1 MSKKIVVFDFDETLG
16 SFSQLF
22 LFWNYIIKILK
33 IKNIK
38 DQKIILFELL
48 DIFPNFFRPLII
60 NILNFV
66 LQNKINNN
74 CKEVLIYTNN
84 NGPIEWCNYIVEYLN
99 YKTNKKIKVID
110 KIIKAFIVN
119 GKQREKLRTT
129 TDKSITDLIKYTKY
143 SKDLEICFVDDQ
155 EHKNMI
161 NDNVYY
167 INVLPYNYS
176 KNINKMADTYY
187 NKVLNNN
194 IITKNNFI
202 TKILKLNE
210 YYTNKIYNKN
220 ELNIHTIISKQLL
233 KYLDDFFNNL

>member
-16 SFSQLF
+16 SFRQIF
-22 LFWNYIIKILK
+22 AFWKSINKILK

-38 DQKIILFELL
+38 EQKIILFELL
-48 DIFPNFFRPLII
+48 DLYPKFFRPLIFD
-60 NILNFV
+60 ILNFV
-66 LQNKINNN
+66 LQNKLNNN

-119 GKQREKLRTT
+119 GKQREKLRTSS
-129 TDKSITDLIKYTKY
+129 DKSITDLIKYTKY
-143 SKDLEICFVDDQ
+143 SKDLEICFIDDQ
-155 EHKNMI
+155 EHENMI

-176 KNINKMADTYY
+176 MEFNKMAEKYY
-187 NKVLNNN
+187 DEILNNN
-194 IITKNNFI
+194 IISKKSFI
-202 TKILKLNE
+202 DKVIKLN
-210 YYTNKIYNKN
+210 NSYNIKDYDN
-220 ELNIHTIISKQLL
+220 DELIIHPIISKQLL
-233 KYLDDFFNNL
+233 KYLAEFFLI